1 VKGDSTLRFY
11 EVKVFEKLVT
21 KLSPYSWSV
30 RSSAVGE
37 ILGGLETNNRLSRF
51 LGGVWDIPKGTTL
64 YYQNKILFDG
74 LI

>member
-21 KLSPYSWSV
+21 KLSPYSWGV

-37 ILGGLETNNRLSRF
+37 ILGGIGNQQPIITLLRGSLGYPEGDNPILS
-51 LGGVWDIPKGTTL
+51 K
-64 YYQNKILFDG
+64 QNIV
-74 LI
+74 